1 MATGGAIKFPVDP
14 DSYSELFK
22 ESAPASAF
30 MPEAVPYV
38 WYDTQDLASNWVAA
52 QFFSGPNGDK
62 TLSNIE
68 QTNSLS
74 SEQYFVLYTVTAD
87 FLMGAAQIDN
97 AAPQQYNDMRIIQDT
112 ARATLTMTM
121 QQKKMFQIPLRHCH
135 AAGGFQ
141 AIISGAPAANA
152 LANTVQ
158 NAPPDGSFWCDGA
171 IIIPPKATFEITLN
185 GVAAALTA
193 TRKLQIGLVGALYR
207 PVR

>member
-14 DSYSELFK
+14 TAYGDLFK
-22 ESAPASAF
+22 ESAPVSAF

-38 WYDTQDLASNWVAA
+38 WYDSQTLVTSWTSA
-52 QFFSGPNGDK
+52 QFFSAPNADK

-87 FLMGAAQIDN
+87 LLMGAAQIDN
-97 AAPQQYNDMRIIQDT
+97 AAPQQYNDFRIIMDT
-112 ARATLTMTM
+112 ARAVLTMSM

-135 AAGGFQ
+135 AAGGFN

-193 TRKLQIGLVGALYR
+193 SRILQIGLVGALYR